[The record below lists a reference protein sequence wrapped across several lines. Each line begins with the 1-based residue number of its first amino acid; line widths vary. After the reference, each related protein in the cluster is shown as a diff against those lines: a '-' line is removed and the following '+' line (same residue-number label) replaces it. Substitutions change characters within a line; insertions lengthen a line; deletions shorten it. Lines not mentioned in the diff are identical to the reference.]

1 MPFIQNVA
9 RSDVQKGNHKIP
21 KGDSVW
27 IQIADPDCDFIE
39 SKHQFTK
46 QYRFKFLDLEDD
58 QEYPESLKISEID
71 AEIIARVLENA
82 ILDNMDVIVNCHM
95 GVSRSGAVCDVG
107 VMLGFD
113 DTGVFRAPNM
123 LVKAKLLKAL
133 DMGFDPL
140 KSAFCDRQQG

>member
-9 RSDVQKGNHKIP
+9 RSVVQKGNHKIP

-46 QYRFKFLDLEDD
+46 AYSFKFLDLEDD
-58 QEYPESLKISEID
+58 LEYPESLKISDAD
-71 AEIIARVLENA
+71 AELIAEILEKA
-82 ILDNMDVIVNCHM
+82 LMENMDVIVNCHL
-95 GVSRSGAVCDVG
+95 GVSRSGAVCDIG
-107 VMLGFD
+107 VMMGFD

-123 LVKAKLLKAL
+123 LVKTKLLKTL
-133 DMGFDPL
+133 DKGFDPA
-140 KSAFCDRQQG
+140 KSAFNEENT